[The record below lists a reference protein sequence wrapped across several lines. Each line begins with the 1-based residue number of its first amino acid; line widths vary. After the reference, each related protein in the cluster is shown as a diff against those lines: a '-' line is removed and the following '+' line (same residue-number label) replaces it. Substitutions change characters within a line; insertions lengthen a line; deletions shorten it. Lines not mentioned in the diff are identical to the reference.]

1 VAGNII
7 SVFLIIILVVVVLGG
22 TFFLRTVFTRKAM
35 FKVVK
40 IFYQHH
46 ALGINDAKTLRELG
60 LERPDFLQR
69 MMKARDYKQYALEIL
84 IKRGI
89 INVNGDGRLYM
100 VEEKLDQELR
110 VKSDDLLFQGRS

>member
-1 VAGNII
+1 
-7 SVFLIIILVVVVLGG
+7 
-22 TFFLRTVFTRKAM
+22 M

-46 ALGINDAKTLRELG
+46 ALGTNNAKTLRELG

-84 IKRGI
+84 LKRGI
-89 INVNGDGRLYM
+89 IAATEDGRVYM
-100 VEEKLDQELR
+100 VEEKLDPELR
-110 VKSDDLLFQGRS
+110 AKRDELLFQGKS

>member
-1 VAGNII
+1 
-7 SVFLIIILVVVVLGG
+7 
-22 TFFLRTVFTRKAM
+22 M

-46 ALGINDAKTLRELG
+46 ALGMNDAKTPRELG

-84 IKRGI
+84 AKRGI
-89 INVNGDGRLYM
+89 INVTEDGRLYM
-100 VEEKLDQELR
+100 VEEKLDPELR
-110 VKSDDLLFQGRS
+110 TKKDELLFQGRS